1 VIATTREAPSRKIA
15 LLEGRGVD
23 VLVLPN
29 AGGHVNLPALWTR
42 LGQLGVTNLLVEGG
56 SDLNAAVLRAGLSQR
71 LMCFVAPLL
80 LGGQDAKGLVGGLS
94 PRRLRDAM
102 PLKNLRIEPVGR
114 DMLIQADFPTR

>member
-1 VIATTREAPSRKIA
+1 
-15 LLEGRGVD
+15 
-23 VLVLPN
+23 
-29 AGGHVNLPALWTR
+29 
-42 LGQLGVTNLLVEGG
+42 
-56 SDLNAAVLRAGLSQR
+56 
-71 LMCFVAPLL
+71 LL